1 MPAPLELFE
10 SITSP
15 PLPLMIEKL
24 GMAVV
29 QAQQALDQNSI
40 AFAQELA
47 SSEITIAGT
56 DYNLLALGFTPT
68 FYAFTEATIEAK
80 MEFSMAFSTAFSIGA
95 QVDVQKGNP
104 VSGMVAVSV
113 TAAYA
118 RKFSYSATGSS
129 SFSAR
134 MVALPAPDGLAD
146 VLKQLSVAAT
156 VTE

>member
-1 MPAPLELFE
+1 MEAAELFQ

-29 QAQQALDQNSI
+29 QAQQALDHNSI

-47 SSEITIAGT
+47 SSEITIGGT

-80 MEFSMAFSTAFSIGA
+80 MEFSMASSTAFSIGGSVGVTA
-95 QVDVQKGNP
+95 
-104 VSGMVAVSV
+104 GMVSVSV
-113 TAAYA
+113 SASYA
-118 RKFSYSATGSS
+118 RKFSYSASGSS

-134 MVALPAPDGLAD
+134 MVALPAPEGLAD
-146 VLKQLSVAAT
+146 VLKQLSVAAAA
-156 VTE
+156 TE

>member
-1 MPAPLELFE
+1 MPEAPELFQ

-24 GMAVV
+24 GLAVV

-47 SSEITIAGT
+47 NTDINIGGT
-56 DYNLLALGFTPT
+56 DFNLLALGFTPT

-80 MEFSMAFSTAFSIGA
+80 MEFSMASSTAFSIGGSVGVTA
-95 QVDVQKGNP
+95 
-104 VSGMVAVSV
+104 GMVSVSV
-113 TAAYA
+113 SASYA
-118 RKFSYSATGSS
+118 RKFSYSASGSS

-134 MVALPAPDGLAD
+134 MVALPAPEGLAD
-146 VLKQLSVAAT
+146 VLKQLSVANT
-156 VTE
+156 ITE